1 MFVWVE
7 DFETPCDIVEGAGFE
22 GAGFEVTAFEAHDLA
37 HEQVLHAP
45 FASRGQTVGQFVVL
59 LGNGDEGYR
68 PAPGV
73 PENGHVIVLE

>member
-22 GAGFEVTAFEAHDLA
+22 VTAFEARDLA
-37 HEQVLHAP
+37 HEQTLHAP
-45 FASRGQTVGQFVVL
+45 FASRGQTVGQLVVF

-68 PAPGV
+68 QARGV
-73 PENGHVIVLE
+73 PESGHVTALE